1 MKRYKL
7 DGSKYVDEFQRVWN
21 LTRHNDVVKW
31 DLIGSIDKLPND
43 FKYEEF
49 HW

>member
-21 LTRHNDVVKW
+21 LTKYSDVVKW
-31 DLIGSIDKLPND
+31 DLIGSIDNLPND